1 MIQIKRNLKFA
12 LEKRKK
18 NGELIIENVP
28 ILLRVTYNGARVN
41 IYTGYR
47 INFCSWNEEKQE
59 VRHQSSNKHNQ
70 SASFINS
77 RILELKV
84 ALQDHFAKSE
94 TADIIPKKE
103 ELRELVNEFK
113 LKGKTK
119 IQNKTED
126 SFFDIFELFVKEN
139 SRLNN
144 WTKATISKFSTIK
157 RHLQNFKK
165 DLSFNDLNQE
175 GLNDFIVHLSK
186 NAKMRNTTIKK
197 QLGFFKWFIRWAY
210 EKKYHQNDAYKSF
223 RPKLKTS
230 KKPVIF
236 LSQEEIQKIKDLKIP
251 KTKQYLERVRDV
263 LIFMCYTGLR
273 HSDVYNLKRS
283 DIKSDHIQIT
293 TIKTF
298 DNLTIELNDHS
309 KAVLKKYSEIPY
321 KNDKALPVIS
331 NQTMNDYI
339 KELGELAEINTIV
352 RFTYYI
358 LNERIDEYYP
368 KHEVLS
374 THVGRRTFICSAL
387 SLGIPVQV
395 VMKWTGHSDYRSMKP
410 YIDVADNIKK
420 TAMQKFNL

>member
-18 NGELIIENVP
+18 NGELIIKNVP
-28 ILLRVTYNGARVN
+28 ILLRITYNGTRVN

-47 INFCSWNEEKQE
+47 IDFCSWNEEKQE
-59 VRHQSSNKHNQ
+59 VRHQSSNKNNQ

-77 RILELKV
+77 RILELKI
-84 ALQDHFAKSE
+84 AIQDHFAKSE
-94 TADIIPKKE
+94 TADKIPEKKE
-103 ELRELVNEFK
+103 LINLVNVFK
-113 LKGKTK
+113 SKGKTLSANRTK
-119 IQNKTED
+119 N
-126 SFFDIFELFVKEN
+126 SFFGIFDLFVKEEG
-139 SRLNN
+139 RLNN
-144 WTKATISKFSTIK
+144 WTEATISKFSTIK
-157 RHLQNFKK
+157 GHLQNFKE
-165 DLSFNDLNQE
+165 DLSFEDLNHE
-175 GLNDFIVHLSK
+175 GMNDFIVHLSK
-186 NAKMRNTTIKK
+186 KAKLRNSTIKK
-197 QLGFFKWFIRWAY
+197 QLGFLKWYLKWAY

-236 LSQEEIQKIKDLKIP
+236 LSQEEIQKVKDLKIP

-283 DIKSDHIQIT
+283 DIKPDHIQIT

-298 DNLTIELNDHS
+298 DNLIIEFNNHS
-309 KAVLKKYSEIPY
+309 KAVLEKYSEIPY

-339 KELGELAEINTIV
+339 KELGKLAEIDTPI
-352 RFTYYI
+352 RFTYYM
-358 LNERIDEYYP
+358 LNDRKDEYYP

-374 THVGRRTFICSAL
+374 THVGRRTFICTAL

-420 TAMQKFNL
+420 IAMEKFNI